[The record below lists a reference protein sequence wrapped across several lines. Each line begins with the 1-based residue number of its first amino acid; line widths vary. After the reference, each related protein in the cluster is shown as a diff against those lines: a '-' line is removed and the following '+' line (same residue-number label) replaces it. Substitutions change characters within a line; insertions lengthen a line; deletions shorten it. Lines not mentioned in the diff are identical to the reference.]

1 MHRSILLAV
10 LVLTVGCAG
19 TEAGGAQAE
28 LVAELGSSPAA
39 GACDSSQFMTG
50 LKPPHCCQDG
60 DRVWYITYPPATP
73 TTPTLFFRRL
83 GTPCTLEDGGTNC
96 GFGTGIQCLYGPC
109 GGTTFKGVQA
119 DQLSVFVPEGR
130 PDQCGWSAKG
140 NVTCERGCEWEPNK
154 EERFYPEPYDGQVA
168 YGEVVGSCP
177 ARACKAGKPCLT
189 ANCSDQP

>member
-19 TEAGGAQAE
+19 TDAGGAQAE

-60 DRVWYITYPPATP
+60 DRVWYITYPPAMP

-83 GTPCTLEDGGTNC
+83 GTPCTMEDGGTHC

-130 PDQCGWSAKG
+130 PDQCIARHLVG
-140 NVTCERGCEWEPNK
+140 GCLA
-154 EERFYPEPYDGQVA
+154 GL
-168 YGEVVGSCP
+168 VGFQFCHV
-177 ARACKAGKPCLT
+177 R
-189 ANCSDQP
+189 